1 MRAVG
6 GTIDLSA
13 SDLSRFLGCR
23 HLTALDMQMA
33 LGQRERPTW
42 VDPILEVLQKRGL
55 DHEKGYVAS
64 LRIRG
69 QRELDLSDLNGDEAV
84 TATAEALRRG
94 VAVIV
99 QPALREGRWF
109 GRPDLLRR
117 VEKPSKL
124 GAWSYEVVD
133 TKLARET
140 QGGTVLQLGL
150 YSDLLSAVQGKPP
163 ETFHVVTPD
172 PEARVQ
178 SFRVQD
184 YSAYFRLVRRR
195 LEATTEQ
202 DPAEVAATNY
212 PEPVEQC
219 DICRWWGHCD
229 KRRRKDDHLSLVA
242 GISRLQSR
250 ELERRDV
257 TTLAKLASI
266 PLPLSFRPDRGAIE
280 SYERIHEQ
288 ARVQLEGRKKGKPV
302 HELLPVVENHGLTR
316 LPAPSVGD
324 VFLDLEGDSFA
335 REGGREYLFGL
346 LTLEAGGL
354 QTYTGHWAY
363 TDLEENAAF
372 EAAVDFVLERWARD
386 QAMHVYHY
394 GHYETSAF
402 KRLMGRYATR
412 ETEIDRMLRAGLFV
426 DLHSVVK
433 HSLRASVEKYSIKDL
448 EQFYGFKR
456 AVDLKVAGTNLRLVE
471 RALELDDTASL
482 NAEIRAAVER
492 YNRDDCVSTWH
503 LRDWLEELR
512 ASVETGGTPVTRPTP
527 KDAEAPEKV
536 GDRERQT
543 RELRDAL
550 IAGMPEDSERS
561 PEQKAQWLLAHI
573 LDWHSQENKAPWWE
587 FFRLCGLS
595 DEELL
600 DERAALAGLRLVRR
614 VGGTARSP
622 VDRYSYPAQE
632 TDVHDGDK
640 LRLPD
645 ESNFGSVEAI
655 DRKNRTVDIKKPG
668 VRAEHHPTAIFSHD
682 VIRAEVLSDALLR
695 LAQDVLDQGITGG
708 NDYRAERDL
717 LLGRPPRLR
726 EGAFLLGKGE
736 KATDFA
742 QRVVVDLDETVL
754 PIQGPPGSGKTHT
767 GAQLI
772 CELVRRGTKVGVMAV
787 SHKVIR
793 KLLDEVVAAAQG
805 SGVAVSCVQKVTE
818 NAEVPSLVEE
828 LTDSDEPL
836 ARLADSRANVVGGTA
851 WFWARPGAKHCV
863 DVLFIDEAGQM
874 SLATALAA
882 FQGAKNV
889 VLLGDPQQ
897 LEQPQQGS
905 HPEGTGVSVL
915 EHVLGDHQTM
925 PPDRGILLPET
936 WRLAPAICAFT
947 SEVFYEGKLGPRPGL
962 EQQLLASVA
971 PFDGA
976 GLWVVPVEHEGN
988 QSSSAEEVEA
998 VDRIAGLLLRGGA
1011 RWVDKEGA
1019 AHGLAGKDILV
1030 VAPYNAQVDLLAE
1043 LLDPR
1048 GIRVGTVDRFQGQQA
1063 PVVIYSMTT
1072 STPEEAPHGMEFLYS
1087 LNRLNVATSR
1097 AQCASILVASPRL
1110 FEPECRTPRQM
1121 RLANALCRY
1130 VELARAVDLS

>member
-1 MRAVG
+1 MRAAG

-23 HLTALDMQMA
+23 HLTALDMQVV
-33 LGQRERPTW
+33 LGLRERPTW

-64 LRIRG
+64 LRTRG
-69 QRELDLSDLNGDEAV
+69 QTELDLSDLDGDEAV

-99 QPALREGRWF
+99 QPALRDGRWF
-109 GRPDLLRR
+109 GRPDVLRR
-117 VEKPSKL
+117 VETPSRL

-140 QGGTVLQLGL
+140 RGGTVLQLGL
-150 YSDLLSAVQGKPP
+150 YSELLSTVQGRLP
-163 ETFHVVTPD
+163 EAFHVVTPD

-184 YSAYFRLVRRR
+184 YSAYFRLIRRR
-195 LEATTEQ
+195 LEATTAE
-202 DPAEVAATNY
+202 DPAKVAATNY

-219 DICRWWGHCD
+219 DICQWWSHCD

-250 ELERRDV
+250 ELERHDV

-266 PLPLSFRPDRGAIE
+266 PLPLPFKPGRGAVE

-288 ARVQLEGRKKGKPV
+288 ARIQFEGRGKREPV
-302 HELLPVVENHGLTR
+302 YERLPIVENHGLTQ
-316 LPAPSVGD
+316 LPAPSAGD

-346 LTLEAGGL
+346 LILEAGGL
-354 QTYTGHWAY
+354 PAYMGHWAY
-363 TDLEENAAF
+363 TDHEEHGAF
-372 EAAVDFVLERWARD
+372 EAAVDFVLGRWAKD
-386 QAMHVYHY
+386 PTMHVYHY

-448 EQFYGFKR
+448 EPFYGFKR

-482 NAEIRAAVER
+482 DAEIRAAVEG

-512 ASVETGGTPVTRPTP
+512 ASVEAGGTPVNRPTP
-527 KDAEAPEKV
+527 KDPEAPEKV

-561 PEQKAQWLLAHI
+561 AEQKAQWLLAYI

-587 FFRLCGLS
+587 FFRLCDLS

-655 DRKNRTVDIKKPG
+655 DRKQRTVDIKKPG
-668 VRAEHHPTAIFSHD
+668 ARAEHHPTAIFSHD

-742 QRVVVDLDETVL
+742 QRLVVDLDETVL

-772 CELVRRGTKVGVMAV
+772 CELARRGKRVGVMAV

-793 KLLDEVVAAAQG
+793 KLLDEVVAAARN
-805 SGVAVSCVQKVTE
+805 SGLAVSCVQKVTE
-818 NAEVPSLVEE
+818 KGEAPSVVEE
-828 LTDSDEPL
+828 LTGNDEPL
-836 ARLADSRANVVGGTA
+836 ARLGDGSAAVVGGTA
-851 WFWARPGAKHCV
+851 WFWARPDAKHCV
-863 DVLFIDEAGQM
+863 DVLFIDEAGQL

-882 FQGAKNV
+882 FQGAKSV

-915 EHVLGDHQTM
+915 QHVLGDHQTM
-925 PPDRGILLPET
+925 PPDRGIFLPET
-936 WRLAPAICAFT
+936 WRLAPAICDFT
-947 SEVFYEGKLGPRPGL
+947 SEVFYEGKLKPLLGL
-962 EQQLLASVA
+962 DKQVLVGVK
-971 PFDGA
+971 PFNGS
-976 GLWVVPVEHEGN
+976 GLWIVPVEHEGN
-988 QSSSAEEVEA
+988 QSSSAEEVLA
-998 VDRIAGLLLRGGA
+998 VDRIANLLLREGA
-1011 RWVDKEGA
+1011 RWVDGKGE
-1019 AHGLAGKDILV
+1019 AHDLAPKDILV

-1043 LLDPR
+1043 RLDPR

-1110 FEPECRTPRQM
+1110 FEPECKAPRQM
-1121 RLANALCRY
+1121 QLANALCRY
-1130 VELARAVDLS
+1130 VEMARLASFT